1 MRKKSSSKQ
10 SAETLG
16 FGKHKGSSVRSVD
29 DSYLVWCVE
38 NIPYCPAIISD
49 ELVRRSAFNE
59 ELVPYAMSFAYQE
72 GIDREFRSIVGSR

>member
-1 MRKKSSSKQ
+1 MRKKSSSEQ

-38 NIPYCPAIISD
+38 NVPYCPAIISD

-59 ELVPYAMSFAYQE
+59 DLVPYAMAFAYE
-72 GIDREFRSIVGSR
+72 DRLDKEYRDIVKSF

>member
-1 MRKKSSSKQ
+1 MRKKSSSER
-10 SAETLG
+10 SSEILG
-16 FGKHKGSSVRSVD
+16 FGKHKGQSVRSVD

-59 ELVPYAMSFAYQE
+59 DLVPYAMGFAYE
-72 GIDREFRSIVGSR
+72 DILDKEYRAIVNAK